1 MLKWDMWVLIGLVAQ
16 ILFSMRFF
24 VQWVA
29 SERKGQSVIPISFWY
44 ISIAGSLVLLLYAI
58 HRRDPVFILGQAFG
72 SFVYVRNLML
82 IYRRPTSS

>member
-1 MLKWDMWVLIGLVAQ
+1 MLKWDMWVLIGFAAQ

-44 ISIAGSLVLLLYAI
+44 ISIAGSLVLLVYAV
-58 HRRDPVFILGQAFG
+58 HRQDPVFTFGQAFG
-72 SFVYVRNLML
+72 TFVYVRNLML
-82 IYRRPTSS
+82 IHRRPASS